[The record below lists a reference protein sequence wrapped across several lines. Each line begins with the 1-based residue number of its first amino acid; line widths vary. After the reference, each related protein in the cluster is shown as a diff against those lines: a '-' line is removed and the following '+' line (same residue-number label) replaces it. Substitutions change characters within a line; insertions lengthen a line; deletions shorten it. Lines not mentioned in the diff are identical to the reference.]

1 MPRTADGRPMMHVTS
16 DGLRPGREVSVPLA
30 NEILITLAE
39 NGGALEDHD
48 GRVSRR
54 LAEMLEYLWTDGTR
68 SAFGSALKELTN
80 EGLIKRDMRKKRTY
94 YIELLDASVL
104 LDPCVNR
111 IVVQSVPQNEVEVE
125 DQIVPESELNPEDT
139 NRDPNLEYD
148 DTPAGYT
155 GGPLDEVDDDNDD
168 DELDYDEL
176 AYALLRKAI
185 ESSQR
190 RDEIEEQ
197 HKQEHDDLIRRMSQM
212 AEEIRQTKAEANRL
226 REKLRQAHKDEQS
239 LQAERDQLREEL
251 RAAQAK
257 TRNGH
262 TVAERIDDQT
272 RAGLEKLL
280 REPRS

>member
-1 MPRTADGRPMMHVTS
+1 MPKTPDSRPMMYPTR
-16 DGLRPGREVSVPLA
+16 GGQLQPGRQVRLPLA
-30 NEILITLAE
+30 QTIIDKLHQH
-39 NGGALEDHD
+39 GGSVRDDD
-48 GRVSRR
+48 GRV
-54 LAEMLEYLWTDGTR
+54 
-68 SAFGSALKELTN
+68 
-80 EGLIKRDMRKKRTY
+80 TY
-94 YIELLDASVL
+94 QLCVLLDAVNHDTTMSAISGALRELEQAERVRRDVNGRRTYGVKL
-104 LDPCVNR
+104 INTSPVSEWCVGR
-111 IVVQSVPQNEVEVE
+111 TIIERVPQNEVEVE
-125 DQIVPESELNPEDT
+125 DQVVPEYQPKTGEVNWNEDEPDYDTRPGNPLHEDT
-139 NRDPNLEYD
+139 
-148 DTPAGYT
+148 
-155 GGPLDEVDDDNDD
+155 
-168 DELDYDEL
+168 ELDYDEL

-190 RDEIEEQ
+190 RDEVEEQ